1 MGWPNARDLFS
12 SKGGQSPPLEERP
25 GGASSP
31 MACHGVGPREEW
43 RGEEGGRESALRVIS
58 RPLMRPN
65 LRRIFGPDFKDDFVS
80 ASMSNGN
87 PWLTSVSSPPI
98 LPFDAGPT
106 AHLALLPPPGYEASS
121 RGTGTCPFLRFSRLP
136 VSIIYRLFMYGSNW
150 YNMLDGELDRGRKF
164 IIWREKIWE
173 GIVGKVGK
181 NFFCQDIGQ
190 INKSPCWWT
199 IKGKIFSRIDYMLW
213 LCAVSVY
220 KTTKRR

>member
-1 MGWPNARDLFS
+1 MPSNASRPAAILTRFSTRFQNDNRSWARCRMGWPNARDLFS

-106 AHLALLPPPGYEASS
+106 AHLALLPPPLATKLPLVELELA
-121 RGTGTCPFLRFSRLP
+121 LFSAFHAYP
-136 VSIIYRLFMYGSNW
+136 CRLFIDYLCMEVIGTTCSMGSS
-150 YNMLDGELDRGRKF
+150 
-164 IIWREKIWE
+164 
-173 GIVGKVGK
+173 IVGE
-181 NFFCQDIGQ
+181 N
-190 INKSPCWWT
+190 
-199 IKGKIFSRIDYMLW
+199 L
-213 LCAVSVY
+213 
-220 KTTKRR
+220 